1 MAQPP
6 RKWAD
11 MRGVVEAP
19 AQKSTEE
26 PIEQVLRRLFCAT
39 LDGQRVL
46 DWMLETSHAA
56 CPPGASDCALRE
68 REGARRFIANIRV
81 LTQGDHAAKPAHRSD
96 P

>member
-1 MAQPP
+1 MAQPR
-6 RKWAD
+6 RKWSD
-11 MRGVVEAP
+11 MRGVVESP
-19 AQKSTEE
+19 AQQTVEE

-39 LDGQRVL
+39 TDGQRVL
-46 DWMLETSHAA
+46 NWMLEQSHAA

-81 LTQGDHAAKPAHRSD
+81 LTQGDHAAKPAPRSD